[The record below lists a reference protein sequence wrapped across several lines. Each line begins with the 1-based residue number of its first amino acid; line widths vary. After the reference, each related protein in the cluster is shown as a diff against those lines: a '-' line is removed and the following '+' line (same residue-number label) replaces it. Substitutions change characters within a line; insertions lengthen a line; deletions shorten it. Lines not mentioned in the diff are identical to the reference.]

1 MRRRGRIEPLRSIK
15 IFSAGGEGF
24 RRAQRSRDL
33 PGVQSSPPTIPSLL
47 VTVGL
52 STPHNP
58 ITMRSSLLASFGRL
72 AVQAQAPVASS
83 SRSVVTSAQ
92 PKRVVRTIAASSAR
106 PVFQK
111 SALRAPTSSHADS
124 RSYATAAPSSY
135 SIGALSPA
143 QPKKTMKRVGRGPGS
158 GRGGT
163 ATRGH
168 KGQRAR
174 AGNGKPTP
182 GFEGGQTPIM
192 RRFPKRG
199 FVNA

>member
-1 MRRRGRIEPLRSIK
+1 V
-15 IFSAGGEGF
+15 EGLTSPVVHKDLLGWDRAF

-33 PGVQSSPPTIPSLL
+33 PGVQPPPPTIPSLPCHL
-47 VTVGL
+47 WLTHT
-52 STPHNP
+52 TPP
-58 ITMRSSLLASFGRL
+58 VTMRNSLLASFGRL
-72 AVQAQAPVASS
+72 ALQAQAPVASS
-83 SRSVVTSAQ
+83 SRSVVTIAQ
-92 PKRVVRTIAASSAR
+92 PKRLARTITASSAL
-106 PVFQK
+106 PAFQC
-111 SALRAPTSSHADS
+111 LTPRAPTASPADS

-135 SIGALSPA
+135 SIGSLSPA

-168 KGQRAR
+168 QGQRAR